1 MSLEF
6 TNFIVT
12 KIDTGYRLEVRNNG
26 KLDVDVF
33 SNTSLQIDLTD
44 PITEFSTPESISIVT
59 KNVEIGERKDK
70 PSKKIAKLES
80 DITELENK
88 LAKSVKESNELDTT
102 LAELKTDSEAKIAEL
117 EAKVVELTKLL
128 DEVTNPPENNKGGK
142 K

>member
-26 KLDVDVF
+26 KLDVAVF

-102 LAELKTDSEAKIAEL
+102 LAKLKTDSEAKIAEL
-117 EAKVVELTKLL
+117 EAKVAELTKLL
-128 DEVTNPPENNKGGK
+128 DEVTNPPEDNKGGK